1 MVCSLHVSTKT
12 GPTAILRCFMQ
23 PYSLTDLLL
32 KKQRFLDTSVERL
45 WNRTQTEDITLFPEG
60 LTRIICGITWGRG
73 KHGVNSDGTSCQSCH
88 CQTEILRQSNDT
100 QQRRVGKN
108 GKNPGFQGWFYR
120 SFCSTAIHC
129 LKIPLYPD
137 STHSG
142 SNIVRH
148 RLTIIARACD
158 LSSEA
163 WATSQWI
170 D

>member
-100 QQRRVGKN
+100 QQRRVGK
-108 GKNPGFQGWFYR
+108 KMEKTRLPGLALQIILLHCHPLLQDPLPGLYPLR
-120 SFCSTAIHC
+120 EQHC
-129 LKIPLYPD
+129 LT
-137 STHSG
+137 SSH
-142 SNIVRH
+142 NH
-148 RLTIIARACD
+148 RQ
-158 LSSEA
+158 SM
-163 WATSQWI
+163 
-170 D
+170 

>member
-88 CQTEILRQSNDT
+88 CQFEILRQSNDT
-100 QQRRVGKN
+100 QQRHVGK
-108 GKNPGFQGWFYR
+108 
-120 SFCSTAIHC
+120 
-129 LKIPLYPD
+129 LKDRITPHVTNFFRL
-137 STHSG
+137 
-142 SNIVRH
+142 
-148 RLTIIARACD
+148 RLTIEKQEGKRKYKSDGAVMV
-158 LSSEA
+158 SEFVCMYVCSC
-163 WATSQWI
+163 TVSE
-170 D
+170 

>member
-100 QQRRVGKN
+100 QQL
-108 GKNPGFQGWFYR
+108 P
-120 SFCSTAIHC
+120 STASRSH
-129 LKIPLYPD
+129 
-137 STHSG
+137 STRTLPTQG
-142 SNIVRH
+142 ATLFDIVSQ
-148 RLTIIARACD
+148 
-158 LSSEA
+158 SSPEHV
-163 WATSQWI
+163 T
-170 D
+170 